1 MDALSHRGDFHNKE
15 NPLQSMVDNLT
26 AKKLELE
33 AKLA

>member
-1 MDALSHRGDFHNKE
+1 MDALTHPGDCHNKE
-15 NPLQSMVDNLT
+15 NPLQAFVDTLT